1 MDSEA
6 KVKCGATTQQQLSE
20 KARKLIDDIQEIMKE
35 FQLAWKRGQTADTS
49 VLVEQVLQSFS
60 DLKAEINASSPAS
73 PIPVDSLGSFSEDIQ
88 RMLQLYDEQD
98 DATSTLVEL
107 ASWKPEP
114 DTQIFQ
120 TANFTAAQE
129 ADFVNFE
136 QQGLGPQEFYHCGI
150 NSGMHNTDVNDL
162 DLSAQF
168 DYLNFD
174 FHQDNDH
181 GHYGEANNAK
191 QIGHDVGANILPLV
205 NPPPSAF
212 LGPKCALWDCQ
223 RPAQGSEW
231 CLDYCSTMHAD
242 LALSEGSPGMKPVL
256 RPGGIG
262 LKDDRLLSSLVAKM
276 QGKNVGIPECHG
288 AAIEKSSWNASKLFD
303 LSLLEGENIREWLF
317 FDKPRRAFD
326 SGNRK
331 QRSLSDYSGRGW
343 HESRKL
349 LMKELGGHKRSYY
362 MDPQPPGSFEWH
374 LFEYEVSSSDC
385 CALYK
390 LELKLVSVKK
400 SPKGK
405 SANDSVVDLQKQ
417 MGRLTADVSPDT
429 KHPVK
434 GRTKADLK
442 ADSEC

>member
-1 MDSEA
+1 MDSET
-6 KVKCGATTQQQLSE
+6 KIKREATTQPQLSE
-20 KARKLIDDIQEIMKE
+20 KARKLIDDIPEIMTNC
-35 FQLAWKRGQTADTS
+35 QLAWKGGRTGDST
-49 VLVEQVLQSFS
+49 VLVEQLLRLLS

-73 PIPVDSLGSFSEDIQ
+73 PIPVDSLGSFSEEIQ
-88 RMLQLYDEQD
+88 RMLRVCDEQD

-107 ASWKPEP
+107 AGLKPAP
-114 DTQIFQ
+114 DIEGFQI
-120 TANFTAAQE
+120 TNFKTAQE
-129 ADFVNFE
+129 TDFLNFG
-136 QQGLGPQEFYHCGI
+136 QQGLGSQEFYQCGI
-150 NSGMHNTDVNDL
+150 DLGMHNTVVNDSDQL
-162 DLSAQF
+162 
-168 DYLNFD
+168 DYLHFD
-174 FHQDNDH
+174 FHQDDEH
-181 GHYGEANNAK
+181 GHYGETNNDK
-191 QIGHDVGANILPLV
+191 QIGHDFGANILPLV

-223 RPAQGSEW
+223 RPAQRSEW

-242 LALSEGSPGMKPVL
+242 LALSEGGPGMNPVL

-262 LKDDRLLSSLVAKM
+262 LKDDRLLSSLIAKM

-288 AAIEKSSWNASKLFD
+288 AAIEKSPWNASKLFD

-317 FDKPRRAFD
+317 FDKPRRAFE

-343 HESRKL
+343 HESRKQ

-374 LFEYEVSSSDC
+374 LFEYEVTSSGS

-390 LELKLVSVKK
+390 LELKLVSIKK

-405 SANDSVVDLQKQ
+405 GMNDSVVDLQKQ
-417 MGRLTADVSPDT
+417 MRRLTADVSPDT

-434 GRTKADLK
+434 GGMKTDQKAN
-442 ADSEC
+442 SEC

>member
-1 MDSEA
+1 MKLFHISFTQEMDSET
-6 KVKCGATTQQQLSE
+6 KIKCEAATQQQLSE

-35 FQLAWKRGQTADTS
+35 FQLAWKRGRTGDTS
-49 VLVEQVLQSFS
+49 VMVEQVLQSFS

-88 RMLQLYDEQD
+88 RMLQLYDEQG

-107 ASWKPEP
+107 AGLEPEP
-114 DTQIFQ
+114 DTQSFQ

-136 QQGLGPQEFYHCGI
+136 QQVPGSQEFYQCGI
-150 NSGMHNTDVNDL
+150 NLGMHHTDVNDS

-168 DYLNFD
+168 DFLNFD

-181 GHYGEANNAK
+181 GHFGEANDAK
-191 QIGHDVGANILPLV
+191 QIGRDVGANILPLV

-288 AAIEKSSWNASKLFD
+288 AAIEKSPWNAS
-303 LSLLEGENIREWLF
+303 N
-317 FDKPRRAFD
+317 
-326 SGNRK
+326 
-331 QRSLSDYSGRGW
+331 YSGRGW

-349 LMKELGGHKRSYY
+349 LMKELGGRKRSYY

-374 LFEYEVSSSDC
+374 LFEYEIISSDC

-429 KHPVK
+429 KLPVK